1 MTGFADESST
11 WGGLPF
17 LPRFAA
23 LCGTEKV
30 IKVSKLPTDAQLRA
44 RVKLFGNLLGN
55 VIKTQEDGHVL
66 AAVEAL
72 RKGFIRL
79 RKRDDPNLRL
89 QLEKLVGALDVDT
102 LTHVVRAFSTY
113 FSLVNLAEESY
124 QHHIRR
130 AQVHSGGALWK
141 GSFDATLREF
151 HAQGIT
157 SAQLQTLLDKA
168 AYIPVLTAHPTESKR
183 RTIMEHLRHIFL
195 TGEQLDDPRTGK
207 EQRKELTRLL
217 ERQIQTLWKTDE
229 VRTNKPQV
237 RDEIKNGLFYFRES
251 LFKAVPETYRYLEKA
266 VERVYGPELA
276 EGEQIRVPNILRF
289 GSWIGGDRDGNPF
302 VTPETTIL
310 ALRLHKRE
318 ILRLYLNEVSN
329 LSHVLTHSKRLCAIS
344 ESMSE
349 SLLQDEQRFPA
360 VFGDFPQRFGQE
372 PYRRKLYVM
381 LHRLRHSL
389 SFIEAELEGQSGSPF
404 ADAYQS
410 EQEFL
415 SDLYL
420 IRDSL
425 IGHGDTGTAHGELQD
440 LIRQAETF
448 GFYLVH
454 LDIRQESTRHT
465 EAVAELFAQFPGLPD
480 YNALSEAGRLE
491 ALGAA
496 ISRAQEF
503 AIDKSKLS
511 ESTRETFEVLEVM
524 ARMRHEISPRA
535 FGAYVISMT
544 HAASHVMEVM
554 FLASLA
560 GLAGRDGKEWFC
572 NISISPLFETIIDL
586 EHIEPVMT
594 ALLDNPVYAALV
606 RCSGNMQEVM
616 LGYSDSAKDGGIL
629 ASVWSL
635 YDAQTRITALAQL
648 RGIECRLFHG
658 RGGTVGRGG
667 GPTHEAIL
675 SQPEGTVRG
684 QIKLTEQGEVL
695 SFKYSNTETASYE
708 LSMGMTGLLKASTSL
723 VQEPSKARQ
732 DFLGIM
738 DKLAEDGEAT
748 FRGLTDHTPGFIDY
762 FYEATPLTEIGL
774 MNIGSRPSHRKKGD
788 RSKSS
793 VRAIA
798 WVFGWG
804 QSRHTMPAWFGIGTA
819 LENWRGNDPE
829 RLAKLQ
835 RMYAEWPFFRALL
848 SNTQMALFKADMNI
862 AARYAELAERKE
874 EALAIYQTIRD
885 EYNRTVI
892 QVLNI
897 AGARMLIEEN
907 PTLALSLARR
917 SPYLDPLNH
926 IQVMLLKRTRDES
939 LPQEQRDQWINPL
952 LRSINAIAGGMRNTG

>member
-1 MTGFADESST
+1 LQENIKTGLVAARRPILPLFAV
-11 WGGLPF
+11 WK
-17 LPRFAA
+17 
-23 LCGTEKV
+23 KV
-30 IKVSKLPTDAQLRA
+30 IKVPKLPTDAQLRA

-55 VIKTQEDGHVL
+55 VLKTQEDGHVL

-79 RKRDDPNLRL
+79 RKRDDPRIRL
-89 QLEKLVGALDVDT
+89 QLEKLIGALDVET

-130 AQVHSGGALWK
+130 AQVYSGGPLWK

-151 HAQGIT
+151 HAQGI
-157 SAQLQTLLDKA
+157 SAAQLQTLLDKA

-207 EQRKELTRLL
+207 EQRKELIRLL

-251 LFKAVPETYRYLEKA
+251 LFKAVPETYRYLDKA
-266 VERVYGPELA
+266 IDRVYGA
-276 EGEQIRVPNILRF
+276 EMAAGEQIRVPNILRF

-302 VTPETTIL
+302 VTPDTTIL

-318 ILRLYLNEVSN
+318 ILRLYLDVVSD

-344 ESMSE
+344 ESMTE

-360 VFGDFPQRFGQE
+360 VFGDFQQRFSQE

-389 SFIEAELEGQSGSPF
+389 NFVEAELDGSSSSPF

-425 IGHGDTGTAHGELQD
+425 ISHGDTSTAHGELQD

-480 YNALSEAGRLE
+480 YNGLSEAGRLE
-491 ALGAA
+491 ALGMA

-503 AIDKSKLS
+503 GVDRSKLS
-511 ESTRETFEVLEVM
+511 DTTRETFEVLEVM

-572 NISISPLFETIIDL
+572 NISISPLFETITDL

-606 RCSGNMQEVM
+606 KCSGNMQEVM

-635 YDAQTRITALAQL
+635 YDAQTRITALTQA

-667 GPTHEAIL
+667 GPTHDAIL

-723 VQEPSKARQ
+723 IREPAQERQ

-738 DKLAEDGEAT
+738 DRLAEDGEAA

-762 FYEATPLTEIGL
+762 FYEATPLTEIGM

-788 RSKSS
+788 RSKGS

-819 LENWRGNDPE
+819 LENWRGDNPE
-829 RLAKLQ
+829 RLAELQ

-874 EALAIYQTIRD
+874 EAQAIYQTIRD
-885 EYNRTVI
+885 EYHRTVN
-892 QVLNI
+892 QVLSI

-939 LPQEQRDQWINPL
+939 MPQEQRDRWINPL

>member
-1 MTGFADESST
+1 MT
-11 WGGLPF
+11 
-17 LPRFAA
+17 
-23 LCGTEKV
+23 
-30 IKVSKLPTDAQLRA
+30 KLPTDRQLRA

-55 VIKTQEDGHVL
+55 VLKTQEDGHVL

-72 RKGFIRL
+72 RKGYIRL
-79 RKRDDPNLRL
+79 RKTGDPRLRL
-89 QLEKLVGALDVDT
+89 QLEKLVGALDPET

-124 QHHIRR
+124 QHQIRR
-130 AQVHSGGALWK
+130 AQVRGGGALWT

-157 SAQLQTLLDKA
+157 AAQLQILLDKA

-183 RTIMEHLRHIFL
+183 RTIMEHLRRIFL
-195 TGEQLDDPRTGK
+195 TGEQLDDPRAGK
-207 EQRKELTRLL
+207 GQLRELTRQL
-217 ERQIQTLWKTDE
+217 EQQIQTLWKTDE

-266 VERVYGPELA
+266 IERVYGPELA
-276 EGEQIRVPNILRF
+276 EGEQIRIPNILRF

-302 VTPETTIL
+302 VTPDTTVL

-318 ILRLYLNEVSN
+318 ILRHYLNEVSA
-329 LSHVLTHSKRLCAIS
+329 LSHVLTHSKRLCTIS
-344 ESMSE
+344 ESMNE

-381 LHRLRHSL
+381 RHRLRHGL
-389 SFIEAELEGQSGSPF
+389 SMLDAELEGRAGTPF

-415 SDLYL
+415 TDLYL

-425 IGHGDTGTAHGELQD
+425 ISHGDSNTAHGELQD

-454 LDIRQESTRHT
+454 LDIRQESTRHS
-465 EAVAELFAQFPGLPD
+465 EAVAELFAQLPGMPE

-491 ALGAA
+491 ALGGA
-496 ISRAQEF
+496 ISRAQELKL
-503 AIDKSKLS
+503 DKSKLS
-511 ESTRETFEVLEVM
+511 EATRQTFEVLEVM

-572 NISISPLFETIIDL
+572 NISISPLFETIADL

-594 ALLDNPVYAALV
+594 TLLDNPVYAELV
-606 RCSGNMQEVM
+606 RCSGNLQEVM

-635 YDAQTRITALAQL
+635 YDAQTRITKLTQS

-723 VQEPSKARQ
+723 VREPVEERR

-738 DKLAEDGEAT
+738 DKLAEDGEAA
-748 FRGLTDHTPGFIDY
+748 FRGLTDNTPGFIDY

-788 RSKSS
+788 RSKGS

-835 RMYAEWPFFRALL
+835 HMYQKWPFFRALL

-862 AARYAELAERKE
+862 AARYAELAERRD
-874 EALAIYQTIRD
+874 EAFAIYQTIRE
-885 EYNRTVI
+885 EYYRTVT

-897 AGARMLIEEN
+897 ADAKILIEEN

-939 LPQEQRDQWINPL
+939 LPQELREQWTNPL